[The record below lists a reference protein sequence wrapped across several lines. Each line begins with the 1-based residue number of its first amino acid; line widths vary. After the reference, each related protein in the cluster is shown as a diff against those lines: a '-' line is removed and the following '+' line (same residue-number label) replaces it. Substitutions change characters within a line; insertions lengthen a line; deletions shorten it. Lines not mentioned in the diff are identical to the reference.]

1 MMRNPYLSPHHP
13 PSPRENIFCQKQM
26 TVRRKS
32 VSHVIIFMPIY
43 LQGFTV
49 QGNKFINFGFN
60 QLQCIY

>member
-1 MMRNPYLSPHHP
+1 MMREPIPQSPPP
-13 PSPRENIFCQKQM
+13 PSPRQKIFCQKQT

-32 VSHVIIFMPIY
+32 VSHVIIFMPIH

-49 QGNKFINFGFN
+49 HGNKFINFGFN

>member
-1 MMRNPYLSPHHP
+1 MMTEPILQSPP
-13 PSPRENIFCQKQM
+13 PSLPPGKIFCQKQM

-32 VSHVIIFMPIY
+32 VSHVIIFMPIH

-49 QGNKFINFGFN
+49 HGNKFTNFGFN